1 MTMSSVTSYL
11 AFGMPGGVELIV
23 LLVVMLLLFGSRLPS
38 VMRNLG
44 RGVTEFKK
52 GVRSTEDDIRTSID
66 PPAIDPPAN
75 PPPFW
80 LAMAMILAN
89 PGSLLYPLQGA
100 PHEQYPAN

>member
-1 MTMSSVTSYL
+1 MTLSSVTSYL
-11 AFGMPGGVELIV
+11 ALGMPGGVELIV

-52 GVRSTEDDIRTSID
+52 GVRSTEEDIRTSID

-75 PPPFW
+75 PPTQHTDTADPTDSSVE
-80 LAMAMILAN
+80 N
-89 PGSLLYPLQGA
+89 R
-100 PHEQYPAN
+100 HKDEE

>member
-1 MTMSSVTSYL
+1 MTLSSVTSYL

-66 PPAIDPPAN
+66 PPATPPTQHTDTADPTDSSAE
-75 PPPFW
+75 
-80 LAMAMILAN
+80 
-89 PGSLLYPLQGA
+89 SR
-100 PHEQYPAN
+100 HKDEE

>member
-1 MTMSSVTSYL
+1 MTLSSVTSYL

-75 PPPFW
+75 PPTQHTDTTDPTDSS
-80 LAMAMILAN
+80 
-89 PGSLLYPLQGA
+89 GEKRSKD
-100 PHEQYPAN
+100 ED

>member
-1 MTMSSVTSYL
+1 MTLSSVTSYL

-52 GVRSTEDDIRTSID
+52 GVRSTEEDIRTSID

-75 PPPFW
+75 PPTQHTDTTEPTDSS
-80 LAMAMILAN
+80 
-89 PGSLLYPLQGA
+89 GEKRYKD
-100 PHEQYPAN
+100 E